1 MITFEAFNRGDRG
14 WSDPFHAFFR
24 IKGKIN
30 VLETNFFVQQKD
42 KYVSNVCALKF
53 KLKNDIS

>member
-1 MITFEAFNRGDRG
+1 MCTHRRGDRG
-14 WSDPFHAFFR
+14 WSDPFHAFFG

-30 VLETNFFVQQKD
+30 VLETIFFIQQRD
-42 KYVSNVCALKF
+42 KYVSNVCVLKF

>member
-1 MITFEAFNRGDRG
+1 MSLTEYRGDRG

-30 VLETNFFVQQKD
+30 VLETIFFIQQKD

-53 KLKNDIS
+53 K